1 MGENKEYVTQNVE
14 KGSINISE
22 DVIAIIAAAA
32 VSEVN
37 GVDGVPASLGN
48 EFAGLLSKKA
58 STKGIKIQIT
68 DNTIIIDAYIIIR
81 YGFVISEVAKEVQN
95 SVATAI
101 ESTTGLSVRE
111 VNVHVSGVAF
121 DKDK

>member
-1 MGENKEYVTQNVE
+1 MGENKEYVTQTEE

-22 DVIAIIAAAA
+22 DVISIIAAAA
-32 VSEVN
+32 LSEVN
-37 GVDGVPASLGN
+37 GVDGAPASLGN
-48 EFAGLLSKKA
+48 EFAGLLSKKS
-58 STKGIKIQIT
+58 STKGVKIQIT

-95 SVATAI
+95 AVSTAI
-101 ESTTGLSVRE
+101 ESTTGLSVKE